1 MAFLLGICSS
11 LTVKSVLV
19 GLIALFIATW
29 FYRRPRNLPPGPTGW
44 PLLGYLPNLISAGD
58 EYKNLTRLAKT
69 YGPVFSMNLGG
80 TLVVVVNSF
89 ASIKEALSHPN
100 TADRAPTRFFK
111 KMTDDP
117 DALSVGTASGDSW
130 SQQRKFC
137 LSVLRGLGVW
147 RSSFEDAI
155 ATEAGCLINGI
166 KEHEGNP
173 FNPAHLLG
181 NAVSNVICSVTL
193 GKRFDYADPKFQ
205 QLLKSITRIFE
216 MCEGGDVYTYLPI
229 MEYLSFTSTFKDI
242 ESSTR
247 SIIEF
252 LRESVENH
260 QSNLDVD
267 NPKDFIDVFLREIHD
282 NETKNIKSYITK
294 NNMLLTCF
302 DLFTAGTETSSTTLR
317 WALLYMVA
325 YPKVQAKI
333 QQEIDDS
340 VGRNRLPRLA
350 DKPQLPYTEA
360 TILEVQRLA
369 SIAALGVTHM
379 FSKDTN
385 LLGFDIP
392 EGTRL
397 LTNLW
402 AVSRD
407 PSIWS
412 SPEEFKPERFIDE
425 AGSLKPREEHLPFAS
440 GRRVCLGEQLA
451 KMELFIFFSHLLHQ
465 FSFKKPDESQPLS
478 FEAVNGLT
486 LTPIPFEVCAIPR
499 E

>member
-1 MAFLLGICSS
+1 MAFLHVISL
-11 LTVKSVLV
+11 LTVKSVIV

-44 PLLGYLPNLISAGD
+44 PLFGYLPNLISAGD
-58 EYKNLTRLAKT
+58 EYKNLTRLTKT

-89 ASIKEALSHPN
+89 ASIKEALNHPN
-100 TADRAPTRFFK
+100 TAARPPTSFFR
-111 KMTDDP
+111 KMTEDP
-117 DALSVGTASGDSW
+117 EALGVVNSTGDSW

-173 FNPAHLLG
+173 FNPALLLS

-193 GKRFDYADPKFQ
+193 GKRFDYSDPKFQ
-205 QLLKSITRIFE
+205 QLLKLISRTLE
-216 MCEGGDVYTYLPI
+216 LNKGGQVYIVLPI
-229 MEYLSFTSTFKDI
+229 MDYLSFMSDFKEMKSNVHLI
-242 ESSTR
+242 L
-247 SIIEF
+247 EF

-260 QSNLDVD
+260 RSHLDAD
-267 NPKDFIDVFLREIHD
+267 NPKDFIDVFLREIHVND
-282 NETKNIKSYITK
+282 TKNIKSYITID
-294 NNMLLTCF
+294 NMLLTSL
-302 DLFTAGTETSSTTLR
+302 DLFVAGTETTSTILR
-317 WALLYMVA
+317 WALLYMMA
-325 YPKVQAKI
+325 YHEVQTKI
-333 QQEIDDS
+333 QQEIDEI

-369 SIAALGVTHM
+369 SIVAVNLPHM
-379 FSKDTN
+379 FSQDTS
-385 LLGFDIP
+385 LLGYDIP
-392 EGTRL
+392 KGTML
-397 LTNLW
+397 IANLW

-412 SPEEFKPERFIDE
+412 DPERFNPERFLDK
-425 AGSLKPREEHLPFAS
+425 AGSLKPREEHLPFS
-440 GRRVCLGEQLA
+440 TGRRVCLGEQLA
-451 KMELFIFFSHLLHQ
+451 KMELFIFFSHLMHQ
-465 FSFKKPDESQPLS
+465 FSFKKPDGSQPLS
-478 FEAVNGLT
+478 FEAINGVT
-486 LTPIPFEVCAIPR
+486 LAPIPFEVCAIPR